1 MTKPSTDLISAPVW
15 DIFVRCFHWSLVVL
29 FAAAVITG
37 EVGGNA
43 IVWHMR
49 CGYAILTLVTFR
61 LIWGFVGGE
70 YARFGSFLSSPGKT
84 IAFAK
89 NMFGKGHDYVVGH
102 NPLGGWMVLALL
114 LTLATQATLGLF
126 ANDEIATTGPLAQY
140 VSEATSVRLTGI
152 HHIIGKVLL
161 VLVGLHVAAVLFHLF
176 VKKEN
181 LIRAMFSGNKSLP
194 ADLAR
199 EAQGAR
205 KASTTLGFAVF
216 VLVIALVAVIVNWSV
231 WFK

>member
-1 MTKPSTDLISAPVW
+1 MTKPDTSLISAPVW
-15 DIFVRCFHWSLVVL
+15 DIFVRCFHWSLVAL
-29 FAAAVITG
+29 FVTAVISG

-70 YARFGSFLSSPGKT
+70 YARFTSFLTGPGKT

-89 NMFGKGHDYVVGH
+89 SMLGKGHDYVVGH

-126 ANDEIATTGPLAQY
+126 TNDEIATTGPLAQY
-140 VSEATSVRLTGI
+140 VSEATSIRVTGI
-152 HHIIGKVLL
+152 HHILGKVLL
-161 VLVGLHVAAVLFHLF
+161 VFVFLHVAAVLFHLF

-181 LIRAMFSGNKSLP
+181 LIRAMFTGKKSLP
-194 ADLAR
+194 SELAR
-199 EAQGAR
+199 EAEGAR
-205 KASTTLGFAVF
+205 RASTPLGFAVF
-216 VLVIALVAVIVNWSV
+216 VLVIALVALIVNWPV

>member
-1 MTKPSTDLISAPVW
+1 MTKPDTSLISAPVW
-15 DIFVRCFHWSLVVL
+15 DIFVRCFHWSLVAL
-29 FAAAVITG
+29 FVTAVISG

-70 YARFGSFLSSPGKT
+70 YARFTSFLTSPGKT

-89 NMFGKGHDYVVGH
+89 SMFGKGHDYVVGH

-126 ANDEIATTGPLAQY
+126 TNDEIATTGPLAQY
-140 VSEATSVRLTGI
+140 VSEATSIRVTGI
-152 HHIIGKVLL
+152 HHILGKVLL
-161 VLVGLHVAAVLFHLF
+161 VFVFLHVAAVLFHLF

-181 LIRAMFSGNKSLP
+181 LIRAMFTGKKSLP
-194 ADLAR
+194 SELAR
-199 EAQGAR
+199 EAEGAR
-205 KASTTLGFAVF
+205 RASTPLGFAVF
-216 VLVIALVAVIVNWSV
+216 VLVIALVALIVNWPV